1 MDKSVT
7 ARMIVQVKRKPSEL
21 FAVGSS
27 RLFRCLCLFI
37 RTGRLAF
44 TFTVIRSNDRTLR
57 KLVVVTH
64 SVQNVEIICC

>member
-7 ARMIVQVKRKPSEL
+7 ARMMVQEKRKPSEL

-27 RLFRCLCLFI
+27 RLFRCLFLFI
-37 RTGRLAF
+37 RSGRLAF
-44 TFTVIRSNDRTLR
+44 TFTVIRSKDRTLR